1 MKQAGNFYVAGL
13 FVFMR
18 INPVVAGDIFGCTGF
33 IVQTARQQAFFIVSN
48 PCGRGG
54 GVLVSAL

>member
-1 MKQAGNFYVAGL
+1 MPDP
-13 FVFMR
+13 
-18 INPVVAGDIFGCTGF
+18 IWAGDIFARDSF
-33 IVQTARQQAFFIVSN
+33 ICQTARQQAFFIASN